1 MDGLPV
7 TVRLLDP
14 PLHEFLP
21 CADECDAEMAD
32 TLGLSAADLTDA
44 VERCREQNPMLGL
57 RGCRLGVTSPEI
69 ICMQARAIF
78 EAAVANKAKGLDP
91 QPEVMVPLI
100 GTLAEFRDQ
109 EALVRQTAEEVFAA
123 ADESHR
129 VPVIVGTMIE
139 TPRAALMAG
148 EIAEAAQF

>member
-44 VERCREQNPMLGL
+44 VDKCRETNPMLGL

-69 ICMQARAIF
+69 IRMQARAVF
-78 EAAVANKAKGLDP
+78 EAAVANKRRGLDP
-91 QPEVMVPLI
+91 KPEVMVPLI
-100 GTLAEFRDQ
+100 GTLAEFEDQ
-109 EALVRQTAEEVFAA
+109 AALVRETAAAVFAEA
-123 ADESHR
+123 GDDELAVR
-129 VPVIVGTMIE
+129 VV
-139 TPRAALMAG
+139 
-148 EIAEAAQF
+148 